1 MAPEMTPDLT
11 PREYKY
17 LNPLLLAYIGD
28 AVYELRV
35 REHLLRLGAVK
46 MNGLHRQAVS
56 LVNAGR
62 QSRLYSQLEPLLTE
76 EEQEVFRRGRNAHS
90 GHQPP
95 GVSAAGYR
103 RATGVETL
111 IGWLHLCGRQDR
123 LEQIFAVLFTAEDE
137 GGDEDKPQEGSDI

>member
-1 MAPEMTPDLT
+1 MTQELT
-11 PREYKY
+11 PQEYKY

-35 REHLLRLGAVK
+35 REHLLTSGAVK
-46 MNGLHRQAVS
+46 MNGLHQQAVS

-62 QSRLYSQLEPLLTE
+62 QSRLYSQLEPLLSE
-76 EEQEVFRRGRNAHS
+76 EEKDVFRRGRNAHS

-103 RATGVETL
+103 RATGVEAL
-111 IGWLHLCGRQDR
+111 IGWLHLTGEKER
-123 LEQIFAVLFTAEDE
+123 LDEIFRVLFAADDDEAEN
-137 GGDEDKPQEGSDI
+137 GEDTE

>member
-1 MAPEMTPDLT
+1 MTQELT
-11 PREYKY
+11 PQEYKY

-35 REHLLRLGAVK
+35 REHLLTSGAVK

-62 QSRLYSQLEPLLTE
+62 QSRLYSQLEPLLSE
-76 EEQEVFRRGRNAHS
+76 EEKDVFRRGRNAHS

-95 GVSAAGYR
+95 NVSAAGYR
-103 RATGVETL
+103 RATGVEAL
-111 IGWLHLCGRQDR
+111 IGWLHLTGEKER
-123 LEQIFAVLFTAEDE
+123 LDEIFRVLFAAEAEDD
-137 GGDEDKPQEGSDI
+137 GEDTE

>member
-1 MAPEMTPDLT
+1 MTQELT
-11 PREYKY
+11 PQEYKY

-28 AVYELRV
+28 AVYELKV
-35 REHLLRLGAVK
+35 REHLLHQGSVK

-62 QSRLYSQLEPLLTE
+62 QSRLYGELEPLLSE
-76 EEQEVFRRGRNAHS
+76 EEKDVFRRGRNAHS

-103 RATGVETL
+103 RATGVEAL
-111 IGWLHLCGRQDR
+111 IGWLYVTGQRERMNEL
-123 LEQIFAVLFTAEDE
+123 LALALPEESF
-137 GGDEDKPQEGSDI
+137 